1 MNMESANDYCPL
13 VSILIPVF
21 NRQNTIENCIRSA
34 LSQNYDNFEVIISDN
49 NSDDETWIIC
59 KQYKALDSRV
69 RIFRNH
75 TNIGPVNNWKKC
87 AEEAKGKF
95 VKVLFSDD
103 ILLPHCLKDM
113 VKAFDSR
120 VALVYSAALVGKS
133 LEKSKVRY
141 SNLSNELIT
150 RADFINRVICGD
162 APVSP
167 GAILYRT
174 NEFIDN
180 LHTTFPTVIDRPYA
194 LHGAGPDVLVS
205 FITSLK
211 YDFVAHCN
219 WPRVFFKLHVGSI
232 TIGPQSKYVEQ
243 GYMSAISWFLKKN
256 FGLNTWRRYLALQFL
271 KKILKLKFITPGILL
286 KENEGT
292 ESFYEIFLL
301 LFTSARLIIDKVF
314 KNSIEIIIKIKQS

>member
-1 MNMESANDYCPL
+1 MNMESASDYCPL

-21 NRQNTIENCIRSA
+21 NRQNTIEDCIKSA

-59 KQYKALDSRV
+59 KHYNAIDSRV

-75 TNIGPVNNWKKC
+75 INVGPVKNWKKC
-87 AEEAKGKF
+87 AEEANGIF

-103 ILLPHCLKDM
+103 ILLPTCLKDM
-113 VKAFDSR
+113 VNAFDSR
-120 VALVYSAALVGKS
+120 AALVYSAALIGPS
-133 LEKSKVRY
+133 LDKSKVRY

-150 RADFINRVICGD
+150 STDFINRVICGN

-167 GAILYRT
+167 GAILFRT

-180 LHTTFPTVIDRPYA
+180 LHTTFPTVIDRPYT
-194 LHGAGPDVLVS
+194 LHGAGPDVLVA

-211 YDFVAHCN
+211 YDSVAHCN
-219 WPRVFFKLHVGSI
+219 WPLVFFKLHLGSF
-232 TIGPQSKYVEQ
+232 TIGPQSKSVEK
-243 GYMSAISWFLKKN
+243 GYISAISWFLKKN
-256 FGLNTWRRYLALQFL
+256 FGLNAWRRYLALQFL
-271 KKILKLKFITPGILL
+271 KKILRLKFITPGTLL
-286 KENEGT
+286 RENEGT

-301 LFTSARLIIDKVF
+301 LLATVSLIIERVF
-314 KNSIEIIIKIKQS
+314 KNSVEIIIKIKQS